1 MGKFIGCYFKFG
13 HMIREKMIFKD
24 ISYLELL
31 SPFCSAERKI
41 CIILVEDIIRNKS
54 VNYFDCL
61 FCCFTSKVNSY
72 GHCGTVSST
81 NHTFFLGR
89 LEQAVN
95 Q

>member
-41 CIILVEDIIRNKS
+41 CTILVEEIIRNKS
-54 VNYFDCL
+54 VKL
-61 FCCFTSKVNSY
+61 F
-72 GHCGTVSST
+72 
-81 NHTFFLGR
+81 
-89 LEQAVN
+89 
-95 Q
+95 